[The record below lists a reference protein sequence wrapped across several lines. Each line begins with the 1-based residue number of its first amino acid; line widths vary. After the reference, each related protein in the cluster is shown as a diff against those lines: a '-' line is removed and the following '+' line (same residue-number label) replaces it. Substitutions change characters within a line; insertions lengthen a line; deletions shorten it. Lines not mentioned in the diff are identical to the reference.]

1 MELHEHLKE
10 LRLTCIKIA
19 LIIFVGFIICSS
31 YGDQIASFLL
41 IPLRDALKPN
51 EQIIFTGILDKIISF
66 FQISFYASI
75 IFSSPFWTF
84 QIWSFIKP
92 ALYEK
97 EIRLVRPFIIIS
109 FLLFLSG
116 VLFGYYVVFPST
128 FSLLL
133 NFGVSD
139 VLAMPN
145 LKTYLIFSIKVLVF
159 LGFIFQFP
167 MVIFIL
173 GLLNIVSYQSLKKTR
188 PYTYIGLAIISAIFT
203 PPDVLTMLCLWIP
216 LIILFEIGTMSVYI
230 RTKFLSK

>member
-10 LRLTCIKIA
+10 LLLTCIKIA

-173 GLLNIVSYQSLKKTR
+173 GLLNIVTYQSLKKTR
-188 PYTYIGLAIISAIFT
+188 PYTYIVLAIISAIFT
-203 PPDVLTMLCLWIP
+203 PPDVLTMFCLWIP
-216 LIILFEIGTMSVYI
+216 LIILFEIGTVSIYV
-230 RTKFLSK
+230 RSKFLSK

>member
-1 MELHEHLKE
+1 MELHEHLKD
-10 LRLTCIKIA
+10 LRLTCLKIV
-19 LIIFVGFIICSS
+19 LIILVGFIICSA

-75 IFSSPFWTF
+75 IVSSPFWIF
-84 QIWSFIKP
+84 QIWAFIKP

-97 EIRLVRPFIIIS
+97 EIKLIRPFIIIS
-109 FLLFLSG
+109 FLLFISG

-133 NFGVSD
+133 NFGVPD
-139 VLAMPN
+139 ILAMPN
-145 LKTYLIFSIKVLVF
+145 LKTYLTFSVKVLVF

-173 GLLNIVSYQSLKKTR
+173 GLLNIVTYQSLKKTR
-188 PYTYIGLAIISAIFT
+188 PYTYIVLAIISAIFT
-203 PPDVLTMLCLWIP
+203 PPDVLTMFCLWIP
-216 LIILFEIGTMSVYI
+216 LIILFEIGTVSIYV
-230 RTKFLSK
+230 RSKFLSK